1 MLKIILYAVLVALLA
16 LLIYAA
22 TKPDTFA
29 LQRSITI
36 AAPPEKLYALIQDM
50 KAFNTWNPFAK
61 KDPAQVVRYEGPAS
75 GLGAAYAW
83 EGPVVGKGRME
94 VTEDLAPTR
103 LAMRL
108 DFVKP
113 MKATHRVDF
122 TIEPQGANSRV
133 TWAMSGAMP
142 YVSKLMTIFYSM
154 DKMAGGDFESGLA
167 NLKAIAEAR

>member
-1 MLKIILYAVLVALLA
+1 
-16 LLIYAA
+16 
-22 TKPDTFA
+22 
-29 LQRSITI
+29 
-36 AAPPEKLYALIQDM
+36 
-50 KAFNTWNPFAK
+50 
-61 KDPAQVVRYEGPAS
+61 
-75 GLGAAYAW
+75 
-83 EGPVVGKGRME
+83 
-94 VTEDLAPTR
+94 
-103 LAMRL
+103 MRL

-154 DKMAGGDFESGLA
+154 DKMVGGDFESGLT